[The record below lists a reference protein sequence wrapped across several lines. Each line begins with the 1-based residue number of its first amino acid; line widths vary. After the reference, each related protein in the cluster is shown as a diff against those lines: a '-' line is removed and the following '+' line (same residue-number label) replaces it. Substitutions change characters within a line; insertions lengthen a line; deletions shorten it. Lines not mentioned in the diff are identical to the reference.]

1 MDKSEWQQMIQT
13 LHSMGF
19 HILEINEE
27 EETLLICPTAT
38 R

>member
-1 MDKSEWQQMIQT
+1 MDKSDWQQMILT

-19 HILEINEE
+19 HILQINEE
-27 EETLLICPTAT
+27 EETLLICPTRT